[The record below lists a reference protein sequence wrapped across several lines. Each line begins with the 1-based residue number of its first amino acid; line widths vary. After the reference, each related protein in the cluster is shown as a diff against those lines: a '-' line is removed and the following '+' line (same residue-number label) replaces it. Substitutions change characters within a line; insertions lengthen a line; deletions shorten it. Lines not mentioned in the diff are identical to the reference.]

1 MKKFN
6 SFVAIGLIAL
16 LATTACNTA
25 QKAYRK
31 GDYYKAT
38 IEAIA
43 RLRSKPDDS
52 KAQTV
57 LLNAY
62 PMVQKTALREIENAN
77 VRDDLDK
84 YDIMVYQYS
93 RLNNIANQIYAC
105 PKAFELIPRPAEYQ
119 AEISEAKKKAA
130 ELLYNL
136 GETALSY
143 RTLEQSRIAYNHFNR
158 ANEYVYGYKDVF
170 NKIEESLYY
179 ATLRVLVERPI
190 TAGKYQ
196 LSAEFFSNNLIA
208 EITRQSQHK
217 FIRFYTIEEAQSL
230 KMNNPHQFLI
240 FDFTDYTIGNVRE
253 TIKTQELKR
262 DSVVV
267 GKVNVDGK
275 SYNAYNTVYAKF
287 TTNRRE
293 ILSAGVLSVRIID
306 APTNRILQHQNFVGE
321 YVWYTEWSSYSGDE
335 RALSDKQKRMTQL
348 QPQLPPPHQDLF
360 IEFTK
365 PIYSQVLTFVR
376 SAYRNY

>member
-6 SFVAIGLIAL
+6 SIIVVGLLVL

-43 RLRSKPDDS
+43 RLRNKPDDN

-62 PMVQKTALREIENAN
+62 PMAQKTALREIENAN
-77 VRDDLDK
+77 VRDDLHK

-93 RLNNIANQIYAC
+93 RLNNIANQIYAS
-105 PKAFELIPRPAEYQ
+105 PKAYELIPRPAEYQ
-119 AEISEAKKKAA
+119 AEIAEAKRKAA
-130 ELLYNL
+130 EHLYNL
-136 GETALSY
+136 GEAALAY

-179 ATLRVLVERPI
+179 GTLRVLVDRPV

-208 EITRQSQHK
+208 EMTRQSQHK
-217 FIRFYTIEEAQSL
+217 FIRFYTMEEAQSL
-230 KMNNPHQFLI
+230 KMNNPHQFLV

-253 TIKTQELKR
+253 TINTQELKR

-267 GKVNVDGK
+267 GTVNVDGK
-275 SYNAYNTVYAKF
+275 AYNAYNTVYAKF

-306 APTNRILQHQNFVGE
+306 APTNRIIQHQNFVGE
-321 YVWYTEWSSYSGDE
+321 YVWFTEWSGYSGDE
-335 RALSDKQKRMTQL
+335 RALTDKQKRMTQL
-348 QPQLPPPHQDLF
+348 QPVLPPPHQDLF

>member
-62 PMVQKTALREIENAN
+62 PMAQKTALREIENAN

-143 RTLEQSRIAYNHFNR
+143 RTL
-158 ANEYVYGYKDVF
+158 
-170 NKIEESLYY
+170 
-179 ATLRVLVERPI
+179 
-190 TAGKYQ
+190 
-196 LSAEFFSNNLIA
+196 
-208 EITRQSQHK
+208 
-217 FIRFYTIEEAQSL
+217 
-230 KMNNPHQFLI
+230 
-240 FDFTDYTIGNVRE
+240 
-253 TIKTQELKR
+253 
-262 DSVVV
+262 
-267 GKVNVDGK
+267 
-275 SYNAYNTVYAKF
+275 
-287 TTNRRE
+287 
-293 ILSAGVLSVRIID
+293 
-306 APTNRILQHQNFVGE
+306 
-321 YVWYTEWSSYSGDE
+321 
-335 RALSDKQKRMTQL
+335 
-348 QPQLPPPHQDLF
+348 
-360 IEFTK
+360 
-365 PIYSQVLTFVR
+365 
-376 SAYRNY
+376 

>member
-1 MKKFN
+1 M
-6 SFVAIGLIAL
+6 
-16 LATTACNTA
+16 
-25 QKAYRK
+25 
-31 GDYYKAT
+31 
-38 IEAIA
+38 
-43 RLRSKPDDS
+43 
-52 KAQTV
+52 
-57 LLNAY
+57 
-62 PMVQKTALREIENAN
+62 
-77 VRDDLDK
+77 
-84 YDIMVYQYS
+84 
-93 RLNNIANQIYAC
+93 
-105 PKAFELIPRPAEYQ
+105 
-119 AEISEAKKKAA
+119 
-130 ELLYNL
+130 
-136 GETALSY
+136 
-143 RTLEQSRIAYNHFNR
+143 
-158 ANEYVYGYKDVF
+158 
-170 NKIEESLYY
+170 
-179 ATLRVLVERPI
+179 
-190 TAGKYQ
+190 
-196 LSAEFFSNNLIA
+196 
-208 EITRQSQHK
+208 
-217 FIRFYTIEEAQSL
+217 
-230 KMNNPHQFLI
+230 
-240 FDFTDYTIGNVRE
+240 RE
-253 TIKTQELKR
+253 TINTQDLKR

>member
-6 SFVAIGLIAL
+6 SIIVVGLLVL

-43 RLRSKPDDS
+43 RLRNKPDDS

-57 LLNAY
+57 LINAY
-62 PMVQKTALREIENAN
+62 PMAQKTALREIENAN
-77 VRDDLDK
+77 VRDDLHK

-93 RLNNIANQIYAC
+93 RLNNIANQIYAS
-105 PKAFELIPRPAEYQ
+105 PKAYELIPRPAEYQ
-119 AEISEAKKKAA
+119 AEIADAKRKAA
-130 ELLYNL
+130 EHLYNL
-136 GETALSY
+136 GEAALAY

-208 EITRQSQHK
+208 EMTRQSQNK
-217 FIRFYTIEEAQSL
+217 FIRFYTMEEAQSL

-253 TIKTQELKR
+253 TINSQELKR

-267 GKVNVDGK
+267 GTVNVDGK
-275 SYNAYNTVYAKF
+275 TYNAYNTVYAKF

-306 APTNRILQHQNFVGE
+306 APTNRIIQHQNFVGE
-321 YVWYTEWSSYSGDE
+321 YVWFTEWSGYSGDE
-335 RALSDKQKRMTQL
+335 RALTDKQKRMTQL
-348 QPQLPPPHQDLF
+348 QPVLPPPHQDLF

>member
-1 MKKFN
+1 MKKITPL
-6 SFVAIGLIAL
+6 VVVGML
-16 LATTACNTA
+16 LLLLVSSCNTA

-38 IEAIA
+38 IEAID
-43 RLRSKPDDS
+43 RLRSKPDNS
-52 KAQTV
+52 KAQTI

-62 PMVQKTALREIENAN
+62 PMAQKTALREIENALQ
-77 VRDDLDK
+77 RDDLNK
-84 YDIMVYQYS
+84 YDILVYQYS
-93 RLNNIANQIYAC
+93 RLNNIANNIYTC
-105 PKAFELIPRPAEYQ
+105 PKAYELIPRPAEYQ
-119 AEISEAKKKAA
+119 AEIAEAKRKAA
-130 ELLYNL
+130 ENLYTM
-136 GETALSY
+136 GEQALSY
-143 RTLEQSRIAYNHFNR
+143 RTLEQSRIAYSHFNR

-170 NKIEESLYY
+170 NKIDEALYY

-208 EITRQSQHK
+208 EMTRQNQHK
-217 FIRFYTIEEAQSL
+217 FIRFYTMEEAKSL
-230 KMNNPHQFLI
+230 KMNNPHQFLV

-253 TIKTQELKR
+253 TINTQELKK

-267 GKVNVDGK
+267 GTVQVDGK
-275 SYNAYNTVYAKF
+275 AYNAYNTVYAKF

-293 ILSAGVLSVRIID
+293 VLSGGVLSVRVID
-306 APTNRILQHQNFVGE
+306 ASSNRILQHQNFVGE

-335 RALSDKQKRMTQL
+335 RALTSVQKGKTRQ